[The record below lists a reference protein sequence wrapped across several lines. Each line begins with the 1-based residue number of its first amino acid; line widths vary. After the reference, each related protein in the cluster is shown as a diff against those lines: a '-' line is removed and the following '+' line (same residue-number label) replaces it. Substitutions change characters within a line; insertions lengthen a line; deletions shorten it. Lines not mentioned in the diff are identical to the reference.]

1 MKGIYIFCL
10 LFLSFIMKAVSPID
24 GLLERIDKGA
34 SRKFIIEQ
42 IKSPVDFFELDQK
55 DNKIVI
61 RGNNYINI
69 ATGINWYLK
78 YYVGIHLS
86 WNGM

>member
-42 IKSPVDFFELDQK
+42 IKSPVDFLNSIKKTIKLLYEETIMSVLQP
-55 DNKIVI
+55 V
-61 RGNNYINI
+61 
-69 ATGINWYLK
+69 
-78 YYVGIHLS
+78 
-86 WNGM
+86 

>member
-42 IKSPVDFFELDQK
+42 IKSPVDFF
-55 DNKIVI
+55 
-61 RGNNYINI
+61 
-69 ATGINWYLK
+69 
-78 YYVGIHLS
+78 
-86 WNGM
+86 

>member
-61 RGNNYINI
+61 RGILCRDSSLMEWH
-69 ATGINWYLK
+69 AG
-78 YYVGIHLS
+78 
-86 WNGM
+86 